1 MSTFLKRTLLPRHS
15 RLGRF
20 LRRFRARFR
29 PPRPSGRPYSQEELL
44 ARTDDFNRSAEG
56 YWSELASDPVSRD
69 SLLRK
74 PLTTVQDASSI
85 LYRTG
90 LVLSELRLGVGH
102 SVLDLGAGA
111 CWLSA
116 FLNRLG
122 CRTIAV
128 DVSPTAL
135 EMGRELFRLDPRQ
148 RMDLDPQF
156 LVYDGRRLPL
166 PDGSVDRVVSFD
178 AFHHVPNEN
187 EILGEVFRVL
197 RTGGRAVFAEPGEGH
212 SHMDHSRF
220 ESGRFHVLENELD
233 LEALGR
239 EAERLGFTEFLVKPY
254 PEPSAVTVTAREY
267 FRFMAGKDLYF
278 PIDDLRRSLADFY
291 VFVLAKG
298 PQAFDS
304 RNPRTLRAALSLPGG
319 GGRLSG
325 RAGSEA
331 SLALQVRNEG
341 DTTWLHQELPAG
353 GYVRVG
359 AHLMSERRE
368 SLDWDFMRA
377 WLPGPVA
384 AGESAAVDARF
395 HLPATPGRY
404 LLRLDMVDE
413 GVAWFE
419 QHGSPVLE
427 VELLVEAS

>member
-1 MSTFLKRTLLPRHS
+1 LRTFVRQTLLPRHS
-15 RLGRF
+15 RVGRL
-20 LRRFRARFR
+20 LRRLRARLR
-29 PPRPSGRPYSQEELL
+29 PHRPSGRPYSQEELL
-44 ARTDDFNRSAEG
+44 ARTDDFNRNAEG
-56 YWSELASDPVSRD
+56 YWKELATDPVSRE

-74 PLTTVQDASSI
+74 PFTTVQDASSI

-102 SVLDLGAGA
+102 TVLDLGAGA

-122 CRTIAV
+122 CRTISV

-135 EMGRELFRLDPRQ
+135 ELGRELFRLDPRQ

-156 LVYDGRRLPL
+156 LAYDGRRLPL

-187 EILGEVFRVL
+187 EILGEIFRVL
-197 RTGGRAVFAEPGEGH
+197 RMGGRAVFAEPGEGH

-220 ESGRFHVLENELD
+220 ESERFDVLENELD

-254 PEPSAVTVTAREY
+254 PEPAAVTLPAREY

-291 VFVLAKG
+291 VFVFAKG

-304 RNPRTLRAALSLPGG
+304 RNPRTLRATLSIPGG
-319 GGRLSG
+319 APRLSG

-331 SLALQVRNEG
+331 SLTVEVRNDG

-359 AHLMSERRE
+359 GHLASERRE
-368 SLDWDFMRA
+368 TLDWDFMRA
-377 WLPGPVA
+377 WLPGPVVP
-384 AGESAAVDARF
+384 GGSATVEARF
-395 HLPATPGRY
+395 RLPATPGRH

-427 VELLVEAS
+427 VELLVETS